1 MTDRT
6 LTRRGFVAGTTG
18 LATGLIFAPA
28 VLRAQDVEI
37 VHWSWLSASDGE
49 VWQQAINAFNDAH
62 AGKGIRIRMELVPEE
77 QYVTRVLAG
86 AATGAAPD
94 FGWGTA
100 GKSANLVRDG
110 VVVAIDAPARAAGLD
125 LTDFDA
131 ATLAKVK
138 YPTLGEGHFM
148 VPMDVMS
155 LQPLV
160 NLDHLAD
167 SGLSPDAWAADG
179 AGLLK
184 LAEATTRRDGDRIT
198 RSGILMT
205 GAGIHPC
212 VTWGIVAAQM
222 GFRRASDDLKTA
234 AINPEAGVRAMEW
247 VLALY
252 DGLKVSTRDITD
264 RYKAF
269 GAGEGTVFWTG
280 PWTLNGYVGQGLKF
294 KAAPMPAIGERPV
307 TYYECGGLELY
318 KQADEGRYARTMEAV
333 RWLSDNSL
341 TWTTVGRGASPRAS
355 IRAKPEYNTTGHPAL
370 VRGAF
375 LDMSLATEGEIPV
388 IGGSDFTIYSGGNV
402 LAKSLDEVWTGRSKP
417 ADVMQRIGEAWQAI
431 LDAA

>member
-1 MTDRT
+1 MTKLA
-6 LTRRGFVAGTTG
+6 LTRRGFVTGTAGLGAG
-18 LATGLIFAPA
+18 LLFAPH
-28 VLRAQDVEI
+28 VVRAQTTEI

-49 VWQQAINAFNDAH
+49 VWAQMIEAFNTAH
-62 AGKGIRIRMELVPEE
+62 ADKGVQIRMELVPEE

-86 AATGAAPD
+86 VATGAAPD

-100 GKSANLVRDG
+100 GKSANQVRDG
-110 VVVAIDAPARAAGLD
+110 AVVAIDAAATAAGLD
-125 LTDFDA
+125 LADFDA
-131 ATLAKVK
+131 STLAKTK

-167 SGLSPDAWAADG
+167 SGLAPDAWPADG
-179 AGLLK
+179 AGLLQ
-184 LAEATTRRDGDRIT
+184 LGEATTRRDGDNVT

-234 AINPEAGVRAMEW
+234 AINPEAGIRAMEW

-252 DGLKVSTRDITD
+252 DQHKVSTRDITD

-269 GAGEGTVFWTG
+269 GAAEGTVFWTG
-280 PWTLNGYVGQGLKF
+280 PWTLNGYVGQGLNF
-294 KAAPMPAIGERPV
+294 KAAPMPKIGDTAT
-307 TYYECGGLELY
+307 TYFECGGLELY
-318 KQADEGRYARTMEAV
+318 KQTDEGRYEQTMQAV
-333 RWLSDNSL
+333 KWLSDNSL
-341 TWTTVGRGASPRAS
+341 KWTTVGRGASPRAS
-355 IRAKPEYNTTGHPAL
+355 IRAMPEYLTTGHPAL

-375 LDMSLATEGEIPV
+375 LDMTLATEGEIPV
-388 IGGSDFTIYSGGNV
+388 IGGSDFTIYSGGNI
-402 LAKSLDEVWTGRSKP
+402 LAKTLDEVWTGQSTP
-417 ADVMQRIGEAWQAI
+417 AEVMQRIGEAWQSI

>member
-1 MTDRT
+1 MTNRL
-6 LTRRGFVAGTTG
+6 LTRRRFVAGTTG
-18 LATGLIFAPA
+18 LTAGLLCAPA
-28 VLRAQDVEI
+28 ILRAQTTEI

-49 VWQQAINAFNDAH
+49 VWAQIIDAFNVAH
-62 AGKGIRIRMELVPEE
+62 ADKGIQIRMELVPEE

-86 AATGAAPD
+86 VATGAAPD

-110 VVVAIDAPARAAGLD
+110 AVVAIDAAAGAAGLD
-125 LTDFDA
+125 LADFDA
-131 ATLAKVK
+131 GTLAKVM
-138 YPTLGEGHFM
+138 YPTLAEGHFM

-160 NLDHLAD
+160 NLDHFAD
-167 SGLSPDAWAADG
+167 SGLADDAWAADG
-179 AGLLK
+179 AGLLQ
-184 LAEATTRRDGDRIT
+184 LAEATTRRDGDRVT

-247 VLALY
+247 VMALY
-252 DGLKVSTRDITD
+252 DQSRVSTRDITD

-280 PWTLNGYVGQGLKF
+280 PWTLNGYVGQGLNF
-294 KAAPMPAIGERPV
+294 KAAPMPAIGDTAT
-307 TYYECGGLELY
+307 TYFECGGLELY
-318 KQADEGRYARTMEAV
+318 QQADTSRYERTMQAV

-341 TWTTVGRGASPRAS
+341 LWTTVGRGASPRAS
-355 IRAKPEYNTTGHPAL
+355 IRGMPEYTTTGHPAK

-375 LDMSLATEGEIPV
+375 LDMTLATEGEIPV
-388 IGGSDFTIYSGGNV
+388 VGGSDFTIYSGGNI
-402 LAKSLDEVWTGRSKP
+402 LAKTLDEVWTGQSTP
-417 ADVMQRIGEAWQAI
+417 ADAMQRIGEAWQAI